1 MCPNTL
7 QLFFCV
13 CVYPRAH
20 LGAGTS
26 ACGCAHGKAI
36 LGYGCELGLCSQPCA
51 CMGCWSLRGVRN
63 RVCVLVL
70 WGTGVPVF
78 GCERTLSPAGTPQRR
93 CARQS
98 LTPKAFL
105 GEDVRGSVGWLGCHW
120 VGAGHGGC
128 LLTPISPSGLARS
141 PGSAERPGA
150 VPLPAAPRRPPA
162 PSPRALLQRGRAAGR
177 RSPRAFHQPQPALG
191 PLRAGAAGA
200 AAGTP
205 AGRSP
210 TPETSPAPPR
220 ARLPRAAAPRRAPQ
234 RAQRALH
241 LPMALPVGTRRG

>member
-1 MCPNTL
+1 MRAGIVQPALCL
-7 QLFFCV
+7 HGLLVFAWCAHSCV
-13 CVYPRAH
+13 CAGALGDWGCQYLGVSAH
-20 LGAGTS
+20 S
-26 ACGCAHGKAI
+26 ALQG
-36 LGYGCELGLCSQPCA
+36 P
-51 CMGCWSLRGVRN
+51 
-63 RVCVLVL
+63 
-70 WGTGVPVF
+70 
-78 GCERTLSPAGTPQRR
+78 PQRR
-93 CARQS
+93 CAPPVSPQS
-98 LTPKAFL
+98 FPWGGCEGVHGL
-105 GEDVRGSVGWLGCHW
+105 VG
-120 VGAGHGGC
+120 VPPGGRWAWFC

-200 AAGTP
+200 AAGAP

-241 LPMALPVGTRRG
+241 LPVALPVGTRRG

>member
-7 QLFFCV
+7 KLFFFVRVSTCTSRCRYFCMWLCTWKGDFGEWMRAGIVQPALCLHGLLFAWCAHSCV
-13 CVYPRAH
+13 CAGARGG
-20 LGAGTS
+20 LGS
-26 ACGCAHGKAI
+26 A
-36 LGYGCELGLCSQPCA
+36 P
-51 CMGCWSLRGVRN
+51 
-63 RVCVLVL
+63 
-70 WGTGVPVF
+70 
-78 GCERTLSPAGTPQRR
+78 
-93 CARQS
+93 S
-98 LTPKAFL
+98 LTPKL
-105 GEDVRGSVGWLGCHW
+105 SLERMRGVRGLVG
-120 VGAGHGGC
+120 VPPGGC
-128 LLTPISPSGLARS
+128 WAWFYLLTPISPSGLARS

-241 LPMALPVGTRRG
+241 LPVALPVGTRRG